1 MEIKRITENELA
13 RLAPLLA
20 LFRTALDSYRGEAG
34 GPDEAAALE
43 ELQWLFNKGYPIFA
57 AEDDGR
63 FVGYIVCRIED
74 ELVWV
79 EQLYV
84 LPEFRRRGAASKLFD
99 EAEAIARSYGE
110 ETVFNYI
117 HPNNDGVIAFLASRG
132 YTVLNLIEV
141 RKPWPGETT
150 RMKISVGGHEFDY

>member
-1 MEIKRITENELA
+1 MQIKKITEAELPL
-13 RLAPLLA
+13 LAPLTA

-43 ELQWLFNKGYPIFA
+43 ELQWLFDKGYPIFA

-84 LPEFRRRGAASKLFD
+84 LPECRRRGTASKLFD

-132 YTVLNLIEV
+132 YTVLNLIEI
-141 RKPWPGETT
+141 RKPWPGETPRT
-150 RMKISVGGHEFDY
+150 KISVGGHEFDY